1 MLSRTIMKSN
11 CQVCGATFKG
21 IPLITVK
28 DGKQVEACPSCFKTL
43 DEEYKKNSC
52 IACVFFNMGSCEL
65 FGTDLEEPYVQN
77 KDCDYFGTDP
87 DPTSI
92 AKARIKKY
100 ELTGRFDKAAEEYE
114 KLGMKDQAEEAIKKV
129 KDRPVP
135 KGSVDEAIKQLTERG
150 QSLTYFCCHCG
161 APLKAGANNPILK
174 SCPNCKY
181 DLSVIDMAK
190 LISQHM

>member
-1 MLSRTIMKSN
+1 MKSN

-28 DGKQVEACPSCFKTL
+28 DGKQVEACPACFKKL

-65 FGTDLEEPYVQN
+65 FGTDLEEPYLQN
-77 KDCDYFGTDP
+77 KNCDYFGTDP

-100 ELTGRFDKAAEEYE
+100 ELTGRYDKVAEEYE
-114 KLGMKDQAEEAIKKV
+114 KIGDKDKAEEARKKV
-129 KDRPVP
+129 KGKPVP
-135 KGSVDEAIKQLTERG
+135 KSSVGEAINQLAERG

-161 APLKAGANNPILK
+161 AALKVGANNQIQK
-174 SCPNCKY
+174 NCPNCKY
-181 DLSVIDMAK
+181 DLTVIDMAR

>member
-1 MLSRTIMKSN
+1 MKSN

-28 DGKQVEACPSCFKTL
+28 DGKQVEACPVCFKKL

-77 KDCDYFGTDP
+77 KNCDYFSTDP
-87 DPTSI
+87 DPTSM
-92 AKARIKKY
+92 AKARIKKF

-114 KLGMKDQAEEAIKKV
+114 KLGMKEKAEEARKKV
-129 KDRPVP
+129 RDKPVRQS
-135 KGSVDEAIKQLTERG
+135 SVDEAISQLAERG

-161 APLKAGANNPILK
+161 AALKVGANHPIQK
-174 SCPNCKY
+174 TCPNCKY
-181 DLSVIDMAK
+181 DLTVIDMAR